1 MRGSTSI
8 AEQFRAKF
16 GANPRVYRA
25 PGRVNLIGEHTDYNE
40 GYVMPVALGFY
51 CWLAISPRDDQKLVI
66 SSDGFSDTA
75 EVELDSPEIHPR
87 KTWSDYPVGV
97 ALELKR
103 AGVPLRGAN
112 LLIHGEVPMG
122 AGLSSSAAIE
132 VATAL
137 ALAEQSGHSPDRV
150 QLALLCQKAENEF
163 VGARCGIMDQ
173 FISLHGRKNHALLL
187 DCRALDFELVAIP
200 ECVRLVIC
208 NTMVKHEHASS
219 GYNQRR
225 AECEE
230 AVQRLAKVLPR
241 IRSLRDVTL
250 DQLDLHRGTLSEVLY
265 KRALHVIAENAR
277 VLGAT
282 EALRAEDLERF
293 GKRMAESHS
302 SLRDLYEVSCVE
314 LDLMVDQANRQ
325 EGVYGARM
333 TGGGFGGSTI
343 NLVKTRFADAF
354 AENMARGYEKET
366 GIVPQIYI
374 CAPAE
379 GAGAIR
385 SSSVGEKSG

>member
-1 MRGSTSI
+1 MTGFTSI

-16 GANPRVYRA
+16 GSNPCVYRA

-51 CWLAISPRDDQKLVI
+51 CWVAISPREDQKLLI
-66 SSDGFSDTA
+66 SSDGFSDTV
-75 EVELDSPEIHPR
+75 EVQLDSPETRPR
-87 KTWSDYPVGV
+87 KSWSDYPVGV

-137 ALAEQSGHSPDRV
+137 ALAEQSGHSPNRV

-200 ECVRLVIC
+200 DCARPVIC
-208 NTMVKHEHASS
+208 NTMVKHELAS
-219 GYNQRR
+219 GEYNRRR
-225 AECEE
+225 AESEE
-230 AVQRLAKVLPR
+230 AVQRLRKVLPGM
-241 IRSLRDVTL
+241 RSLRDVTL
-250 DQLDLHRGTLSEVLY
+250 EQLERHRGTLSVVLH
-265 KRALHVIAENAR
+265 KRALHVITENAR
-277 VLGAT
+277 VLGAA
-282 EALRAEDLERF
+282 EALRAKDLERF
-293 GKRMAESHS
+293 GMRMAESHT
-302 SLRDLYEVSCVE
+302 SLRDLYEVSCAE

-343 NLVKTRFADAF
+343 NLVKSRFADAF
-354 AENMARGYEKET
+354 AENMARSYEKET
-366 GIVPQIYI
+366 GIVPQIHI

-379 GAGAIR
+379 GAGGVAQ
-385 SSSVGEKSG
+385 SEVQA